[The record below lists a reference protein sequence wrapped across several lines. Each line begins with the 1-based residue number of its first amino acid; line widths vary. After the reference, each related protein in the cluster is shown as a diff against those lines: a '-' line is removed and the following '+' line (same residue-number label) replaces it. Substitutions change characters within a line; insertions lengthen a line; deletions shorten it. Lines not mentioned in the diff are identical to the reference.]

1 MLGSEKLS
9 GIIHLRKTDFGKMA
23 INSKYQ
29 DKQVDALIND
39 MISVLEKHQAPLD
52 LSLMALGNMVT
63 NLLSARVGENQ
74 RIALAQAFSDALMN
88 SVKIQPYNNH

>member
-1 MLGSEKLS
+1 
-9 GIIHLRKTDFGKMA
+9 MA

-39 MISVLEKHQAPLD
+39 MISVLEKHQALLD

-88 SVKIQPYNNH
+88 SVKIQPHNNH